1 MMLNQT
7 RRRMETWLVLLLGLT
22 SGILATG
29 CGQHKATTSTM
40 SNKAQGELSASLAKL
55 DETLKSKS
63 PFIFAKLARGATQ
76 KDIDTLRSGFGGAQ
90 IECLEVWYKWHNG
103 CSGHITDVLPL
114 GRMLSIAESLEDRKG
129 IQSIPFV
136 DAKRKSA
143 LKILE
148 DSAGDG
154 FFLDVESQNPRVFY
168 HMLEDPFPRDYG
180 TLEEFAS
187 FIRDVH
193 AAGVA
198 SENDHGMVD
207 FDLDRYNKIEAEYLA
222 RIRKSSE

>member
-1 MMLNQT
+1 MLNQA
-7 RRRMETWLVLLLGLT
+7 RWRMRTWFVSLLVVTGGILT
-22 SGILATG
+22 SG

-40 SNKAQGELSASLAKL
+40 SNKEQGDLSANLAKL
-55 DETLKSKS
+55 DETLASKS
-63 PFIFAKLARGATQ
+63 PFIFAKLAPGATQ
-76 KDIDTLRSGFGGAQ
+76 KDIDTLRSGLGGAR
-90 IECLEVWYKWHNG
+90 IECLEVWYKWHDG

-114 GRMLSIAESLEDRKG
+114 GRMLSIAEALEDRKG

-154 FFLDVESQNPRVFY
+154 YFLDVESQNPRVFY
-168 HMLEDPFPRDYG
+168 HMLKDPFPRDYG
-180 TLEEFAS
+180 TLEEFVS

-198 SENDHGMVD
+198 SEGDHGMAA
-207 FDLDRYNKIEAEYLA
+207 FDLDRYHKIEAEYLK
-222 RIRKSSE
+222 RIREPSE